1 MQGSAVWLPPPSLLE
16 KHRDIDCLHMALI
29 FHLLGYKIMSLVF
42 PPWMKGLFNLSMS
55 VSIFYECQIER
66 NSIDKST
73 NMGIVKIWTIYNPR
87 GDLPYWRSVVLTLRP
102 LFCLF
107 CPEVDWH
114 RSATCFSS
122 AVYVFSPAPAALQN
136 IPACWGNRQK
146 HHNLRPT
153 TAPHSPCNSSYPP
166 PPPLDNRAKKNVFI
180 EWMFQRLHRVIPHAS
195 TTTTPIKRLSSQ

>member
-1 MQGSAVWLPPPSLLE
+1 MGSAVWLPPPSLLE
-16 KHRDIDCLHMALI
+16 KNRYIDFLHMALI

-42 PPWMKGLFNLSMS
+42 PPWIKKDFW
-55 VSIFYECQIER
+55 IFQCLLVFFHECHIER
-66 NSIDKST
+66 NSIDKSA
-73 NMGIVKIWTIYNPR
+73 NMGVVKIWTIYIPR

-107 CPEVDWH
+107 CPEVGWY

-122 AVYVFSPAPAALQN
+122 AVYVFSAAPAALQN

-146 HHNLRPT
+146 NHNLRPT

-166 PPPLDNRAKKNVFI
+166 PPPLDNRAKK
-180 EWMFQRLHRVIPHAS
+180 MC
-195 TTTTPIKRLSSQ
+195 LSSRCFKGCAMLSPMPPPPPPQ